1 MERQIAVLKDEDAF
15 CGVHG
20 TTSLLPL
27 SFFFFF
33 FLKCYVFQDVCPSFS
48 CMTGQLQ
55 NCAVCQALREDRRE
69 TVGDHEV

>member
-1 MERQIAVLKDEDAF
+1 MGCMALHPY
-15 CGVHG
+15 CL
-20 TTSLLPL
+20 SL
-27 SFFFFF
+27 FF